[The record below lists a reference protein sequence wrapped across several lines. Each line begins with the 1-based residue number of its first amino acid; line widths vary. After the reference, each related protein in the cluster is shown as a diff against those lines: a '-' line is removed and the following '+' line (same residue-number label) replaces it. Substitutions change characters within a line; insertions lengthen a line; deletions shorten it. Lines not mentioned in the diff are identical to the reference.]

1 MDTLTSFSD
10 IFKSSFLE
18 GFSSSLSVVTVAT
31 SLMTAFLLTVGLYF
45 FYKFMTKSVMYS
57 KSFNISMSCIA
68 LVTAVVI
75 MAVRS
80 NVVLSLGM
88 VGALSIVRFRTAIKD
103 PLDLLF
109 LFWSVSIGIVTGAG
123 NYYLAIAGSAFIA
136 AAMLLYSVL
145 PMAKKPYLFIVNC
158 SSDEAVNTVMNQVK
172 SNSKKYKVKSKSVS
186 SDNIELTVQMSIKN
200 PDDFINSKLVQTEG
214 IKSAVLLSYDGEYI
228 S

>member
-1 MDTLTSFSD
+1 MEKITTFSD

-18 GFSSSLSVVTVAT
+18 GFSSSLSFVTVAV
-31 SLMTAFLLTVGLYF
+31 SLLVAFALTIGVFF
-45 FYKFMTKSVMYS
+45 FYKYMTKNVMYS
-57 KSFNISMSCIA
+57 KSFNISMSCMA

-109 LFWSVSIGIVTGAG
+109 LFWTISIGIVTGAG
-123 NYYLAIAGSAFIA
+123 NYYLAIAGSAAIT
-136 AAMLLYSVL
+136 AAMIVYSLLPVG
-145 PMAKKPYLFIVNC
+145 KKPYLFIADC
-158 SSDEAVNTVMNQVK
+158 ASDEAAKFIMDYIK
-172 SNSKKYKVKSKSVS
+172 SNAKSYKVKSKSVTGE
-186 SDNIELTVQMSIKN
+186 NIELAVQLSLKN
-200 PDDFINSKLVQTEG
+200 SDEFLSQKLLETDGV
-214 IKSAVLLSYDGEYI
+214 KSAVLLSYDGEYV